1 MPEPSDTYLAPIP
14 RPGRRSGARWAA
26 IAAVTAVA
34 LAASIAALAVASPLL
49 SVVAIGG
56 GLFAIGVIMRPSIA
70 TIVVVAVLYSNAAV
84 IAVKFH
90 DVPSFVAALVP
101 AMLIPPLAAY
111 LILERK
117 PVIVTSA
124 FPWIVGLLLVQ
135 LVSGVISRDVPT
147 AFDTIVTYLFEGIG
161 LYFLLTNVVRSRDT
175 IIALV
180 WVVVLIAGGLGAL
193 SFYQDATATFDNDY
207 FGFAQPSEA
216 IISTSDAGAG
226 TTLDQVRLAGNIG
239 EKNRYAQVLLVIL
252 PLGLF
257 LAMAERHTWR
267 RLLALG
273 ATGFI
278 AVGVAL
284 TFSRGAAVGFVLV
297 AVIMTLLGYVKLR
310 HIVPVVLAASLVLVA
325 VPAYGERLASLIE
338 VSTSVSDT
346 GLADADG
353 AIQSRVTEGLSA
365 LLAFADHPILGVGPG
380 GFPGVYRHYAELVGI
395 RVLATD
401 REAHN
406 LYFGLLAELGL
417 IGGIVFAMILGLTMR
432 DLVRARRAAMGID
445 PMLAALCTG
454 FLLSIVAYLATGIFL
469 HMSFIRYF
477 WMILAMAGSVA
488 IITVEVV
495 ARQQAE
501 AVAAAALVTPAP
513 TPPVAPEPVKPEPT
527 RRARAPR
534 RARRAP
540 APGAA
545 SAQLPHS
552 QSVQP

>member
-1 MPEPSDTYLAPIP
+1 MSDPRTEYLAPIP

-26 IAAVTAVA
+26 IAGVAAVA
-34 LAASIAALAVASPLL
+34 LAGSIAALAVASPQLA
-49 SVVAIGG
+49 VVAV
-56 GLFAIGVIMRPSIA
+56 GLGVFAIGVIMRPSIA

-111 LILERK
+111 LILERR
-117 PVIVTSA
+117 PVIITSA

-135 LVSGVISRDVPT
+135 LLSGVISRDVPT
-147 AFDTIVTYLFEGIG
+147 AFDTIVTFLFEGIG
-161 LYFLLTNVVRSRDT
+161 LYFLLTNVIRSRET

-193 SFYQDATATFDNDY
+193 SFYQDATASYDNDY

-216 IISTSDAGAG
+216 IISTSDLGSG
-226 TTLDQVRLAGNIG
+226 TTIDQVRLAGNIG

-252 PLGLF
+252 PIGLF
-257 LAMAERHTWR
+257 LAMAEKRTWR

-310 HIVPVVLAASLVLVA
+310 HIVPVVLAAALVLVA
-325 VPAYGERLASLIE
+325 VPAYGERLASLVE
-338 VSTSVSDT
+338 VSTSVTDT

-353 AIQSRVTEGLSA
+353 AVQSRVTEGLSA

-395 RVLATD
+395 RVLASD

-406 LYFGLLAELGL
+406 LYFGMLAELGL
-417 IGGIVFAMILGLTMR
+417 IGFLVFATILWLTMR
-432 DLVRARRAAMGID
+432 DLVRARKAAMRVD

-454 FLLSIVAYLATGIFL
+454 FLLSIVAYLSTGIFL

-495 ARQQAE
+495 ARQAAE
-501 AVAAAALVTPAP
+501 ASAPPVPAIPAP
-513 TPPVAPEPVKPEPT
+513 PVGPEPASPRPARR
-527 RRARAPR
+527 RRAVR
-534 RARRAP
+534 RARRVA

-545 SAQLPHS
+545 SAQLPQS